1 MIKALINA
9 SLQHRGLVFLLT
21 ALLVAA
27 GVYAVRAT
35 PVDAIPD
42 LSDVQVIIKTQF
54 PGQAPQVVEDQ
65 VTYPL
70 STAMLAVPGAVDVRG
85 YSFFGDS
92 YIYILFE
99 EGTDLYWAR
108 SRVLEYLSQA
118 RPNLPESA
126 QPALGP
132 DATGVGWVYEYA
144 LVDRSGGNDLASLR
158 SLQDWFLRYELQ
170 SLPGVAEVATIGGM
184 VPQYQVLPDPHKLRL
199 YGLTIAQLIQAL
211 EQGSAEAGGA
221 LIEMA
226 EAISQTRKE
235 IAAEIARAGSAP
247 HGPPHG
253 PGEAIYPG
261 LCRGLTNTERQQRIG
276 AGERYALR
284 LDMSRALAEAE
295 TEHGGPLTWYDR
307 AQGQQLC
314 APLPQ
319 GDVVLAR
326 KDAAAS
332 YHLAVVVD
340 DAAQG
345 VTLVTRG
352 KDLFAASHVHR
363 LLQALLG
370 LPVPDYHHHGLVA
383 DDTGRRLAKRH
394 DGLSIRQLRA
404 AGRSAGDVIALA
416 EKALLPPSA
425 ESRKDL

>member
-1 MIKALINA
+1 MTTPEA
-9 SLQHRGLVFLLT
+9 S
-21 ALLVAA
+21 A
-27 GVYAVRAT
+27 
-35 PVDAIPD
+35 
-42 LSDVQVIIKTQF
+42 S
-54 PGQAPQVVEDQ
+54 AP
-65 VTYPL
+65 
-70 STAMLAVPGAVDVRG
+70 A
-85 YSFFGDS
+85 
-92 YIYILFE
+92 
-99 EGTDLYWAR
+99 
-108 SRVLEYLSQA
+108 
-118 RPNLPESA
+118 PNSA
-126 QPALGP
+126 
-132 DATGVGWVYEYA
+132 
-144 LVDRSGGNDLASLR
+144 
-158 SLQDWFLRYELQ
+158 
-170 SLPGVAEVATIGGM
+170 
-184 VPQYQVLPDPHKLRL
+184 
-199 YGLTIAQLIQAL
+199 
-211 EQGSAEAGGA
+211 QGSAPDSAQGGETTRFAPSPSGYLHLGHAFSALFAARAARAGAGTGAGAGGGAGGGPEGAEGRFLLRIEDIDGGRARPEYEAAILEDLAWLGLHWEEPLRRQSDCTADYAAA
-221 LIEMA
+221 LQRL
-226 EAISQTRKE
+226 EARGVLYPCFCTRKE